1 MNKILVIAAA
11 ALSIVACTKKETK
24 VMNKEQQVYD
34 VLKSIE
40 TGAQEPIAYISAD
53 KYIQHNLGAEDGLAG
68 FGKLL
73 GILAQYPE
81 PAKVNTVRIFEDGD
95 YVVAQTDYNFFGP
108 KIGFDI
114 FRFEDG
120 KIVEHWDNL
129 MTTPTQPNPSGHTL
143 IDGTTEIKDLDKT
156 CDNKKLVAGF
166 VHDVL
171 MGEHPENLTNY
182 FDGNNYI
189 QHNPQIA
196 DGLDGLGAALA
207 AMAEAGIAMVYDTNH
222 IVLGKGNFVLA
233 VSEGSFGGAHTSF
246 YDLFRVEN
254 GKIAEH
260 WDVTEVI
267 PEREAWQNENGKFGF
282 PKCCKGEK
290 KACCN
295 K

>member
-1 MNKILVIAAA
+1 MTN
-11 ALSIVACTKKETK
+11 
-24 VMNKEQQVYD
+24 EQKVYD

-40 TGAQEPIAYISAD
+40 TGAQEPVGYINAD

-73 GILAQYPE
+73 GQLAEYPE
-81 PAKVNTVRIFEDGD
+81 AAKVNTVRIFEDGD
-95 YVVAQTDYNFFGP
+95 YVVAQTEYNFFGP

-129 MTTPTQPNPSGHTL
+129 MTTPAQANPSGHTL
-143 IDGTTEIKDLDKT
+143 IDGTTEIVDLDKT
-156 CDNKKLVAGF
+156 EANKAIVRGF

-171 MGEHPENLTNY
+171 MGEHPENLPTY

-196 DGLDGLGAALA
+196 DGLDGLSAALA
-207 AMAEAGIAMVYDTNH
+207 AMAEAGVAMVYDTNH
-222 IVLGKGNFVLA
+222 KLLGKGNFVLS

-267 PEREAWQNENGKFGF
+267 PAREEWKNENGKFGF
-282 PKCCKGEK
+282 
-290 KACCN
+290 
-295 K
+295 